1 MTNPLA
7 GGSDKSNVKRK
18 TVKNLYDGGTPSLRG
33 TLIKIG
39 LLGIVD
45 AVTIFVLFILWMQH
59 QWIAFGVGLFT
70 LLVVNFLFLRRGG
83 LPAKYL
89 TPGVLLLIAFQ
100 IYVLLF
106 SAYTAFTNYGSAH
119 NGSEEQAVSALVVQG
134 ADPVADGKQYDVHL
148 VKEDATKKFAFL
160 LTDPM
165 AGDVLVATSD
175 MKLVPLADCTTAVK
189 EVIAN
194 NATTVDASKCEL
206 KLLTDIGPNL
216 ADAISAPGYTAVT
229 TADFNKLSTATTND
243 LASRKYQLVAG
254 DKTSQFLQ
262 TQDLAT
268 MITYQPSIIWSAGAN
283 YGDPKGYF
291 IRVAD
296 GAKLKAA
303 EDGFFRV
310 DGKIPGKF
318 GACVGG
324 LDDPDCLNIGWQVNV
339 GLRNFNTIFADQD
352 LRGPLLKIISW
363 TFIFAA
369 STVFTTFVAG
379 LGIALLFNDERM
391 KGKKIYRSLM
401 ILPYAFPAFLSAYV
415 WRGLFNKDQGFIN
428 EVILNHTHIPWLTEE
443 VPARFAVLLVNLW
456 LGFPYMFLITTG
468 ALQAIPA
475 ELTESATIDGAT
487 PWQILRQIKLPLL
500 FVSLAPLL
508 ISSFAFNFNNF
519 TLIYLLTQGGPID
532 STTSG
537 YEAGG
542 TDILITFVYKIAFS
556 TGHGRDYGLASAF
569 SILIFIVV
577 ATFSLIS
584 FRRTRTLED
593 VN

>member
-1 MTNPLA
+1 MRNFA
-7 GGSDKSNVKRK
+7 
-18 TVKNLYDGGTPSLRG
+18 
-33 TLIKIG
+33 
-39 LLGIVD
+39 
-45 AVTIFVLFILWMQH
+45 TIF
-59 QWIAFGVGLFT
+59 
-70 LLVVNFLFLRRGG
+70 
-83 LPAKYL
+83 
-89 TPGVLLLIAFQ
+89 
-100 IYVLLF
+100 
-106 SAYTAFTNYGSAH
+106 
-119 NGSEEQAVSALVVQG
+119 
-134 ADPVADGKQYDVHL
+134 
-148 VKEDATKKFAFL
+148 
-160 LTDPM
+160 
-165 AGDVLVATSD
+165 GD
-175 MKLVPLADCTTAVK
+175 
-189 EVIAN
+189 E
-194 NATTVDASKCEL
+194 
-206 KLLTDIGPNL
+206 
-216 ADAISAPGYTAVT
+216 
-229 TADFNKLSTATTND
+229 
-243 LASRKYQLVAG
+243 
-254 DKTSQFLQ
+254 
-262 TQDLAT
+262 
-268 MITYQPSIIWSAGAN
+268 
-283 YGDPKGYF
+283 
-291 IRVAD
+291 
-296 GAKLKAA
+296 
-303 EDGFFRV
+303 
-310 DGKIPGKF
+310 
-318 GACVGG
+318 
-324 LDDPDCLNIGWQVNV
+324 
-339 GLRNFNTIFADQD
+339 D

-391 KGKKIYRSLM
+391 RGKKIYRSLM

-415 WRGLFNKDQGFIN
+415 WRGLLNKDQGFIN
-428 EVILNHTHIPWLTEE
+428 NVILNGTHIPWLTEE
-443 VPARFAVLLVNLW
+443 TPARIAVLLVNLW